1 MSTLRDDE
9 AETLEESRMLASA
22 AKRKL
27 QRLLGAQAALQRVQR
42 EGVAALRREE
52 GVAEAKAAVDAAQ
65 SSLMSVLEAC
75 DGGDA
80 YKRLDRDCAEAAGA
94 AEYVRSAAAARLYR
108 AAVEREEAAAL
119 SRLEEA
125 SESRAALKAAKERLA
140 YSQGVLYGLVETDG
154 RGEGGEVRL
163 QKQLAVWADE
173 ASAAKRVIAEQQPHL
188 RRRRD
193 ARRRFWHQQGWRKAA
208 ERFGAVCGVGPA
220 DALRLKLE
228 VLAADAR
235 QLRTAARG
243 SLRALVASH
252 EAHAQAS
259 WELQCTLGAVAFL
272 TEVCNL
278 PELSGLQPAATL
290 QTALAAEEYEAE
302 LEARVLRKSLK
313 ALAPKLA
320 EETRLRFAWHSA
332 AGETAVA
339 RVIGM
344 PEEKAGA
351 KEEEVATK
359 ARAVEAVRR
368 EHAVLEGK
376 LGKLEGKLQVL
387 SGLRSCENDTRAA
400 APRMLGTARL
410 KALRLGAKM
419 AGLQLL
425 LMRYDKANANLH
437 AAGGALIAL
446 RRLERDATHKSLTE
460 PRLFEPPMRQDPSG
474 AQGLLTAAG
483 LSPEVREFL
492 RGSFAPML
500 RAAFNAALQA
510 ASPDPFEFLAQWF
523 WTHSEAAAQPSSTKP
538 RELSVGAGA
547 PLWSQS
553 RLCELRDAVARRRL
567 ELLGITRGIGAT
579 LPAEQQLHAAEQMFA
594 LLRLPAA
601 VGLTNDLESSP
612 LARHAVLFPPLGSGE
627 EAAVTPTQPLMAMHA
642 ASNAKLLDALA
653 SVMLQYPRVGLIV
666 SVHEIEQPNP
676 ESDAPVAGA
685 PERSIIAR
693 RRADAIVDALLR
705 RQVLARRIE
714 SRTLPQAAPSSQLT
728 LTLLAPNGKSVPPR
742 APVPVPSPG
751 EAKSEARP
759 DTALKAV
766 REELQALRK
775 AFEASLRL
783 EAPLS
788 LRVAVLGV
796 RLAPETPLTH
806 RAAELSVSICYGAH
820 RANHASEAKFRVD
833 DAAVEIV
840 DAELW
845 DAGRAQLLC
854 GCSLSV
860 APLLS
865 GSQATIRAELPVL
878 PVAELLDEAQH
889 GAGGASGP
897 LGWLTVEAEAVPKGV
912 VA

>member
-1 MSTLRDDE
+1 
-9 AETLEESRMLASA
+9 MLASA

-193 ARRRFWHQQGWRKAA
+193 ARRRFWHQQGWRKAT

-290 QTALAAEEYEAE
+290 QARGHPRSPPPPPPPTPLRAAVLQTALAAEEYEAE

-320 EETRLRFAWHSA
+320 EEPRLRFAWHSA

-376 LGKLEGKLQVL
+376 LGKLEGKLQ
-387 SGLRSCENDTRAA
+387 AA
-400 APRMLGTARL
+400 ATPCESTRSASQERYNFGTTC
-410 KALRLGAKM
+410 LRCCPAS
-419 AGLQLL
+419 AHV
-425 LMRYDKANANLH
+425 RTIH
-437 AAGGALIAL
+437 
-446 RRLERDATHKSLTE
+446 
-460 PRLFEPPMRQDPSG
+460 EPPP
-474 AQGLLTAAG
+474 
-483 LSPEVREFL
+483 
-492 RGSFAPML
+492 
-500 RAAFNAALQA
+500 
-510 ASPDPFEFLAQWF
+510 
-523 WTHSEAAAQPSSTKP
+523 
-538 RELSVGAGA
+538 
-547 PLWSQS
+547 
-553 RLCELRDAVARRRL
+553 
-567 ELLGITRGIGAT
+567 
-579 LPAEQQLHAAEQMFA
+579 PACW
-594 LLRLPAA
+594 
-601 VGLTNDLESSP
+601 G
-612 LARHAVLFPPLGSGE
+612 
-627 EAAVTPTQPLMAMHA
+627 
-642 ASNAKLLDALA
+642 
-653 SVMLQYPRVGLIV
+653 
-666 SVHEIEQPNP
+666 
-676 ESDAPVAGA
+676 
-685 PERSIIAR
+685 
-693 RRADAIVDALLR
+693 
-705 RQVLARRIE
+705 
-714 SRTLPQAAPSSQLT
+714 
-728 LTLLAPNGKSVPPR
+728 
-742 APVPVPSPG
+742 
-751 EAKSEARP
+751 
-759 DTALKAV
+759 
-766 REELQALRK
+766 
-775 AFEASLRL
+775 
-783 EAPLS
+783 
-788 LRVAVLGV
+788 
-796 RLAPETPLTH
+796 
-806 RAAELSVSICYGAH
+806 
-820 RANHASEAKFRVD
+820 
-833 DAAVEIV
+833 
-840 DAELW
+840 
-845 DAGRAQLLC
+845 
-854 GCSLSV
+854 
-860 APLLS
+860 
-865 GSQATIRAELPVL
+865 
-878 PVAELLDEAQH
+878 QH
-889 GAGGASGP
+889 GSRWPCRRGRK
-897 LGWLTVEAEAVPKGV
+897 VH
-912 VA
+912 